1 MRNGRTK
8 PRLIITETDHV
19 RLRDLIERN
28 RIAGTESP
36 WALLVLEQQL
46 DNAQIVPSREVPDD
60 VVTMRSKVR
69 VRTEDDKGGPPA
81 AYTIEYTHD
90 ADPDQG
96 SISILTPLA
105 SAVLGERSGEEVTW
119 NLAAGVVRYQ
129 VGPILYQ
136 PEAAGHFDQ

>member
-8 PRLIITETDHV
+8 PRLIITETDHA

-28 RIAGTESP
+28 RIAGTGSP

-69 VRTEDDKGGPPA
+69 VRSEGEQKPA
-81 AYTIEYTHD
+81 AYTIEYPSD
-90 ADPDQG
+90 ADPDRG

-105 SAVLGERSGEEVTW
+105 SAALGERSGEEVAW
-119 NLAAGVVRYQ
+119 SLASDVRRYK
-129 VGPILYQ
+129 VGPVLYQ
-136 PEAAGHFDQ
+136 PEVAGHFDQ

>member
-8 PRLIITETDHV
+8 PRLFITETDHG

-46 DNAQIVPSREVPDD
+46 NNAQIVASRDVPDD

-69 VRTEDDKGGPPA
+69 VRSEDDRAPA
-81 AYTIEYTHD
+81 EYTIEYPHD
-90 ADPDQG
+90 IDPDLD

-105 SAVLGERSGEEVTW
+105 TAVLGERVGEKVPW
-119 NLAAGVVRYQ
+119 NLASGVHHYTIDS
-129 VGPILYQ
+129 ILYQ

>member
-1 MRNGRTK
+1 MRNGRNK
-8 PRLIITETDHV
+8 AKLIITETDHG

-69 VRTEDDKGGPPA
+69 VRSENDQAPA
-81 AYTIEYTHD
+81 EYTIEYPHD

-96 SISILTPLA
+96 SVSILTPLA
-105 SAVLGERSGEEVTW
+105 SAVLGERSGEEVAW
-119 NLAAGVVRYQ
+119 NLAAGVVRYEI
-129 VGPILYQ
+129 GPILYQ